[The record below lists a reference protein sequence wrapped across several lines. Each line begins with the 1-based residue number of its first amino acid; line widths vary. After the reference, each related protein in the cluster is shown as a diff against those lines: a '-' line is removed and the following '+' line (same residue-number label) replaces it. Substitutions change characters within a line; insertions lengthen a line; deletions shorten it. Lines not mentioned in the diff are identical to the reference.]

1 MGPFLGTVYGR
12 GAMTRVL
19 FLTAEA
25 APFTK
30 VGGLGDVA
38 GSLPRALR
46 ALPSRPDVRVV
57 TPIHGGAGAK
67 IKGPLERVCSVS
79 VPHPAGVIRGDFF
92 ACTHGGV
99 PFYFLRS
106 PGLFDDDIAIY
117 HHDTGW
123 DGHRYAF
130 FSLAALELARTIDF
144 LPEVVHAHDWHTA
157 PAVAAIHRARFVDP
171 ALASSKS
178 VLTIHNLPYVGI
190 GAGPAMSAF
199 GLTFGDL
206 SLVPFASREMPLP
219 IGLALADRITTVSP
233 GYAREILEPEFG
245 AGLDALLRARKGVI
259 HGILNGVDTEL
270 WDPETDS
277 ALASPFDVER
287 IEARL
292 ENKRALQRELRLPED
307 RNVPLVAA
315 ISRLTE
321 QKGIDLV
328 PDALRLIAREHAFQ
342 CIVLG
347 SGDGGLEAALLGLEA
362 ELEGRL
368 RVRIAF
374 DDGLSRRIYGGS
386 DFLMLPSRYE
396 PCGLAQMIAMRYG
409 CVPLARDTGGLSDT
423 VRDLDLNE
431 EPTGILFPVAS
442 SRSLAFALRR
452 GIATYRQP
460 RRFRMLQEN
469 GMRADFS
476 WTRAALEYARIYE
489 DLASLESR
497 S

>member
-1 MGPFLGTVYGR
+1 MGPFSGTVYGR
-12 GAMTRVL
+12 DAMTKVL
-19 FLTAEA
+19 FLSAEA
-25 APFTK
+25 APWTK

-57 TPIHGGAGAK
+57 TPIHGGASAK
-67 IKGPLERVCSVS
+67 IKGPLERVCTVS
-79 VPHPAGVIRGDFF
+79 VPHPAGVIRGEFF
-92 ACTHGGV
+92 ANTAQGV
-99 PFYFLRS
+99 PFYFLKS
-106 PGLFDDDIAIY
+106 PGLFEDDIAIY

-130 FSLAALELARTIDF
+130 FSLAALELARTLDF
-144 LPEVVHAHDWHTA
+144 LPEIVHAHDWHTA
-157 PAVAAIHRARFVDP
+157 PAIAAIHRARFVDP

-178 VLTIHNLPYVGI
+178 VLTVHNLPYVGI

-199 GLTFGDL
+199 GLTFGNL

-245 AGLDALLRARKGVI
+245 AGLDGLLRARKSAI
-259 HGILNGVDTEL
+259 HGILNGVDVEL
-270 WDPETDS
+270 WNPETDS
-277 ALASPFDVER
+277 ALASLFDVER
-287 IEARL
+287 IEVRS
-292 ENKRALQRELRLPED
+292 ENKRALQRELGLSEE
-307 RNVPLVAA
+307 RNVPLLAV

-328 PDALRLIAREHAFQ
+328 PDALRLLARDHVFQ
-342 CIVLG
+342 CVVLG
-347 SGDGGLEAALLGLEA
+347 SGDRPLEETLFHLET
-362 ELEGRL
+362 ELRGRV

-374 DDGLSRRIYGGS
+374 DDDLSRRIYGGS

-409 CVPLARDTGGLSDT
+409 CVPVARDTGGLSDT

-431 EPTGILFPVAS
+431 DPTGLLFPVAS

-452 GIATYRQP
+452 GIATYHRTH
-460 RRFRMLQEN
+460 RFRELQEN

-476 WTRAALEYARIYE
+476 WTRAALEYDRIYE
-489 DLASLESR
+489 ELAGLESR
-497 S
+497 T